1 VRSDLSSTL
10 RFKKPEHGMK
20 RAIQYELDASVGF
33 HAKSEKMHEMG
44 AAQIPR
50 AYARGSS
57 IRYALW

>member
-1 VRSDLSSTL
+1 
-10 RFKKPEHGMK
+10 MK